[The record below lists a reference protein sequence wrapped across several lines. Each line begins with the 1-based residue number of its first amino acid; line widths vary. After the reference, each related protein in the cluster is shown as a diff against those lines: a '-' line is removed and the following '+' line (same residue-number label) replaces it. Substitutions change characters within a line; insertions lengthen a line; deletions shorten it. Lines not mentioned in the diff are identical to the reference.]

1 MGSWTALQ
9 THAMLPKGQTEPKGA
24 VPLDQS
30 PEPAAAPAAPQPATS
45 PRQRAA
51 IIHRIRTLMEFW
63 GITVT
68 QLRHFKAKPPVQ
80 APAASPK
87 YRHPTTGATW
97 DGQGPQPEWLR
108 NALLKEGFTVE
119 HLRQASAAAT
129 GLPTEG
135 GTDEAGR

>member
-1 MGSWTALQ
+1 M
-9 THAMLPKGQTEPKGA
+9 
-24 VPLDQS
+24 DQS
-30 PEPAAAPAAPQPATS
+30 PGPAAAPVAPPPPTS

-68 QLRHFKAKPPVQ
+68 QLRHYKAKPPEQQ
-80 APAASPK
+80 APASPK

-119 HLRQASAAAT
+119 HLRQATAAAT
-129 GLPTEG
+129 GLPTQA